1 MALQTRGSPDDAK
14 TVKILLHFGANP
26 NATDNVS
33 IYSLFDQ

>member
-1 MALQTRGSPDDAK
+1 MALPTKGSPHDDK
-14 TVKILLHFGANP
+14 TVEKLLHFGANP